1 MIRALSVLLRGLLSL
16 AMLLGS
22 AWGVMALLYQTSGAA
37 SWGLIL
43 GWCLQAG
50 IFQVV
55 LWRGRVVGSLLGY
68 GLSFAVLLVWWTSLQ
83 PSNQRIWADDVA
95 QMTHG
100 EIDGSQLTLH
110 NVRNFNWRSDRDYDI
125 AWETR
130 RYDLDQLAS
139 VDLITSYWGMPAIA
153 HILVSFGFDDG
164 RFLTFTV
171 EVRKE
176 KGEAY
181 SEIGGFFK
189 DFELSIVATD
199 ERDALRVR
207 TNVRDEDSYLY
218 RIDMPPEAIRALL
231 LSYVQQANA
240 LLERPLFYNTITAN
254 CTTIVFDMLQ
264 TIIGGLPVDHRLLLT
279 GYLPSYVMAVH
290 GLQDGYSLDELRQR
304 GRFTER
310 ARIAN
315 EAADFSWKI
324 RSDVPGWESLHDA
337 NHNDESRD

>member
-1 MIRALSVLLRGLLSL
+1 MSGLLRILSRGGLSL
-16 AMLLGS
+16 ALLLISTWGALALAYQVTDGVVWVPVAAWCLLG
-22 AWGVMALLYQTSGAA
+22 GILLV
-37 SWGLIL
+37 I
-43 GWCLQAG
+43 
-50 IFQVV
+50 
-55 LWRGRVVGSLLGY
+55 LWRGRVALALAGY
-68 GLSFAVLLVWWTSLQ
+68 ALSFAMLLIWWGSLE

-100 EIDGSQLTLH
+100 EVDGSQLVLH
-110 NVRNFNWRSDRDYDI
+110 NVRNFDWRSNEDYDVV
-125 AWETR
+125 WETR
-130 RYDLDQLAS
+130 HYDLDRLAS

-153 HILVSFGFDDG
+153 HVLVSFGFNDG

-189 DFELSIVATD
+189 RFELSIVATD

-218 RIDMPPEAIRALL
+218 RINMPPEAMRALL
-231 LSYVQQANA
+231 LSYVQQANG
-240 LLERPLFYNTITAN
+240 LVERPRFYNTITAN

-264 TIIGGLPVDHRLLLT
+264 VIIGGLPVDYRLMLT
-279 GYLPSYVMAVH
+279 GYLPAYVMSVH
-290 GLQDGYSLDELRQR
+290 GLQEGYRLDELRQR

-310 ARIAN
+310 AHAADD
-315 EAADFSWKI
+315 AADFSRQI
-324 RSDVPGWESLHDA
+324 RHGVPGWAPSNGA
-337 NHNDESRD
+337 NRTDESKD